1 MWRGG
6 WCAGGKVGYD
16 EAGEVRTD
24 QMPPSFMILVT
35 EFGVYPL
42 TAFKLLSKDP
52 YLNLGNVTL
61 AME

>member
-1 MWRGG
+1 M
-6 WCAGGKVGYD
+6 GYD

-24 QMPPSFMILVT
+24 QMPPSFMILLR
-35 EFGVYPL
+35 EFGVYPKGIREPL

-61 AME
+61 TME